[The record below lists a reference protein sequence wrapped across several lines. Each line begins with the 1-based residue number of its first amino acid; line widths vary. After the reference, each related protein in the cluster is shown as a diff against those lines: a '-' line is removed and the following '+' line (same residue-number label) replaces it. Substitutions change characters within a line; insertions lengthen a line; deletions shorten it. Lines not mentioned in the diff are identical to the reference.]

1 MPSMLLRVIACRPGV
16 LEDCLDIVIFQHDS
30 SVVDPTFLSVLKLDF
45 GKKSTYKCLRMFGIR
60 ACRQRIMRD
69 IEATRRR
76 LTVFDCGTGSRMR
89 SGTNTSFRPRWSRRS
104 TKSAGPS
111 ASSRAGCPA
120 HATKQRYHHSG
131 VTAVENMIPARL
143 RIHRHG

>member
-30 SVVDPTFLSVLKLDF
+30 SVVAPTFLSVLKLDLE
-45 GKKSTYKCLRMFGIR
+45 KKSTYKCLRMFGIR

-76 LTVFDCGTGSRMR
+76 LTVFLTAKQDRGRGVGQIHHPVQGGVGEVQSQPDLQLPQEQDVQHTQQNKGT
-89 SGTNTSFRPRWSRRS
+89 TT
-104 TKSAGPS
+104 
-111 ASSRAGCPA
+111 
-120 HATKQRYHHSG
+120 
-131 VTAVENMIPARL
+131 VESLQWKI
-143 RIHRHG
+143 